1 MIRTTQAQLREI
13 RDALQKSNVNRN
25 EKVWTFLV
33 ACLFDRA
40 SLQSKMIER
49 LCGEPLKM
57 PQDAEIWFEAEPIPP
72 RKGTKGN
79 AEGNTKLD
87 LAFGHVARR
96 GTTAAGITYG
106 PQKEGS
112 WVCFVEAKC
121 LSDCSTTVSY
131 DPLRNQLAR
140 VIENLLCFQAER
152 NFPERIFFTLLT
164 PRLFLE
170 KENKNARL
178 YGYKMSEYRENPER
192 ILADINQCKIE
203 WRPGFGPEHL
213 DLRTRLAALHLNWVS
228 YEDLLE
234 PEMGADLDIVREPE
248 LVHGLKDTIMNTIAR
263 LLPSPQEV
271 TDCGPPTQI

>member
-1 MIRTTQAQLREI
+1 MIRTTQAQLKEMQA
-13 RDALQKSNVNRN
+13 ALQKSNVNRN

-40 SLQSKMIER
+40 SDQSKMIEK

-57 PQDAEIWFEAEPIPP
+57 PRDAEIWFEAEPIPP

-106 PQKEGS
+106 PHEPGS

-140 VIENLLCFQAER
+140 VIENLSCFQAEGM
-152 NFPERIFFTLLT
+152 FPEGIFFTLLT
-164 PRLFLE
+164 PRLFLQ
-170 KENKNARL
+170 NPNTRL
-178 YGYKMSEYRENPER
+178 YGYKMREYEHREN
-192 ILADINQCKIE
+192 ILADISQCKIE
-203 WRPGFGPEHL
+203 WRQGFGPEHL
-213 DLRTRLAALHLNWVS
+213 DLRSRLATLRLNWVS

-234 PEMGADLDIVREPE
+234 PEMGVDLDVVGAPE
-248 LVHGLKDTIMNTIAR
+248 RVQGLKETITSALAG
-263 LLPSPQEV
+263 LLTSPQEV
-271 TDCGPPTQI
+271 TDSSSHAGV